1 MRRLLW
7 TLAVAVFLL
16 LPRISQGCG
25 DKLLILGRGLRF
37 SALSSDRPVAIL
49 AYAPANSLLS
59 RVLQE
64 PQWGAAMAKG
74 KHRLKVVESA
84 DELQVGLSRERYD
97 LVVFDLADVAQLKQR
112 ARSASFTP
120 LLVPTVDGATHDQI
134 QTAQREYGVAL
145 RSGSKSKA
153 YLSEISKAVELQ
165 DRRAQ
170 ALVQARK
177 SGKAS

>member
-7 TLAVAVFLL
+7 TLAVALFLL
-16 LPRISQGCG
+16 FPRVGQGCG
-25 DKLLILGRGLRF
+25 DKLLILGRGVRF

-64 PQWGAAMAKG
+64 PQWVAAIAKG
-74 KHRLKVVESA
+74 KHRLKTVESA
-84 DELQVGLSRERYD
+84 DELQVALSRGRYD
-97 LVVFDLADVAQLKQR
+97 LVVFDLTDAAHVKERAQ
-112 ARSASFTP
+112 SASVP
-120 LLVPTVDGATHDQI
+120 LLVPTVDGSTQDQV
-134 QTAQREYGVAL
+134 QTAQREYGAAL

-153 YLSEISKAVELQ
+153 YLSDISKAVELR

-170 ALVQARK
+170 ALAQARK